1 MEETGPTS
9 PNLKTCG
16 AFVNNYVYRTN
27 FSNSLLS
34 IFVKPRLW

>member
-1 MEETGPTS
+1 MEETAARS

-16 AFVNNYVYRTN
+16 EFVSNNVYRTN

-34 IFVKPRLW
+34 IFVEHKLW